1 MKVTIGI
8 DPGKTGG
15 WAAIDAAGKC
25 IDAEAFS
32 NYSDFTARMKLIL
45 LDYPVSVVLEQVC
58 AMPPISTGGKKRF
71 AGTQSSFVFGANYGG
86 WQATLELLKLP
97 YQLVRPQAWQKAI
110 LGTFPKGESKA
121 RALAYAQRL
130 HPDLGLK
137 KKDSGISDAI
147 CMAHYGRRFL

>member
-15 WAAIDAAGKC
+15 WAAIDNKGIC
-25 IDAEAFS
+25 IDAEPFT
-32 NYSDFTARMKLIL
+32 NYSDFAQHVKLIL
-45 LDYPVSVVLEQVC
+45 LDYPVSVVLEQVS
-58 AMPPISTGGKKRF
+58 AMPGQGV
-71 AGTQSSFVFGANYGG
+71 SSMFTFGANYGG
-86 WQATLELLKLP
+86 WLATLELLKLP
-97 YQLVRPQAWQKAI
+97 FQLVRPQAWQKAI
-110 LGTFPKGESKA
+110 LGSFPKGESKA
-121 RALAYAQRL
+121 RALAYATRL